1 MLISHALREDAAR
14 AFTGVPTVAV
24 APTLAIQR
32 SATAASIAAGHITEG
47 YTGEGCIGE
56 ECIGEE
62 CTGEAFIAAGLT
74 AAVVY
79 TAAERR

>member
-56 ECIGEE
+56 EC
-62 CTGEAFIAAGLT
+62 TGEAFIAAGLT

>member
-47 YTGEGCIGE
+47 HTGE

-62 CTGEAFIAAGLT
+62 CIGEAFIAAGLT